1 MVVFMAS
8 FKGVEVSDKPLSPL
22 LFGLCLEVFSR
33 SLKVVSKRPGF
44 HFHPM
49 CADTEITHLAYADDL
64 LLFARGDEST
74 IAMIADCLQDFGDM
88 AGLRANPLKSSIYF
102 AGVDPRTRDT
112 LLALTGFQQGGF
124 PFRYLGIPLA
134 TEKLRISNYGALI
147 DAAEVNIMAQT
158 YIILCREARIGKDGL
173 ARSGIWLSILPI
185 PNGVI
190 DKLYAICRK
199 KVAME
204 CGTYTHGILLSYVV
218 LFGTYNAKKIHYGF
232 AGYTIITSGEW
243 TYGNGKVRHCIYF
256 SPLIKRLLQLR
267 DQLVQQTGGP

>member
-1 MVVFMAS
+1 
-8 FKGVEVSDKPLSPL
+8 
-22 LFGLCLEVFSR
+22 
-33 SLKVVSKRPGF
+33 
-44 HFHPM
+44 M

-190 DKLYAICRK
+190 DKLYAICRSFVWSTKHPPIYWATICLSKEEGGYGVRDLHAWNSALLCRALWNIQRK
-199 KVAME
+199 KDSLWVRW
-204 CGTYTHGILLSYVV
+204 
-218 LFGTYNAKKIHYGF
+218 IHHHY
-232 AGYTIITSGEW
+232 
-243 TYGNGKVRHCIYF
+243 
-256 SPLIKRLLQLR
+256 LR
-267 DQLVQQTGGP
+267 RVDLWQWQSKALYIFLPFD